1 MFAGPESTVERQPEP
16 VIRSCQDR
24 RGARYRE
31 RVPELPEVETIRRQL
46 APRLVGRTLE
56 SGWAFPSTKF
66 TDAPLAA
73 GTRVEAVRR
82 RGKYLLLDLD
92 DTRELIIHLGM
103 TGRLRFR
110 TSSGLEPGPTQTGG
124 HLRASWRVD
133 DGEDL
138 ELHDMRRFGRV
149 AVVSDNDYRGLPTL
163 AALGPEPLTDEFT
176 AQGLWRALRASRAHT
191 KTQLLNQ
198 RVVAGVGNIYADE
211 ALWRARI
218 NPASRSVTR
227 PAATRLQAALV
238 AVLNEGLDHGGTTL
252 RDCRQLDGSHGGH
265 QTYLACYGRRNEP
278 CDRCGTLLRHRTL
291 DGRGTTWCPTCQR
304 T

>member
-1 MFAGPESTVERQPEP
+1 
-16 VIRSCQDR
+16 
-24 RGARYRE
+24 
-31 RVPELPEVETIRRQL
+31 
-46 APRLVGRTLE
+46 VGRKLE

-82 RGKYLLLDLD
+82 RGKYLLVDLD

-103 TGRLRFR
+103 TGRLHFR
-110 TSSGLEPGPTQTGG
+110 TSSGPAPGPRAADG
-124 HLRASWRVD
+124 HLRAAWRVD

-149 AVVSDNDYRGLPTL
+149 AVVAARDYHRLPTL
-163 AALGPEPLTDEFT
+163 AALGPEPLSEDFT
-176 AQGLWRALRASRAHT
+176 APGLWRALGASRAHT
-191 KTQLLNQ
+191 KTKLLSQ

-218 NPASRSVTR
+218 NPASRHVTR
-227 PAATRLQAALV
+227 PGATRLRDALV
-238 AVLNEGLDHGGTTL
+238 AVLSEGLDHGGTTL

-265 QTYLACYGRRNEP
+265 QTYLACYGRRGEP
-278 CDRCGTLLRHRTL
+278 CDRCGTVLRHRTL